1 MVTKNRIFCN
11 AIIYSKERDMQA
23 TKILQAL
30 KDDNNLRTL
39 QDIQHDGIYIIK
51 DNKRLLNLSSNDYL
65 GIATDMKLREEFFD
79 TIDKEYLLLGSTSSR
94 SLSGN
99 YRIFTQ
105 LEDYIAAQFS
115 NKSCLL
121 FNSGYHLNISCMQA
135 LSEFSNVLF
144 VVDKFVH
151 ASIIDGLRL
160 GGKRFMRYAHND
172 MQSLASIL
180 EKTHNQYESIIIVS
194 EGLFSMDGD
203 LAPLH
208 SLCAFK
214 QQYSNVMLYLD
225 EAHSVGVFGENGL
238 GLAESYADSIDF
250 LVYTFGK
257 AIGSFGA
264 CMICATHLKD
274 FFINKARGFIY
285 STAIAPINVAWNLFV
300 FQKLKSMQ
308 NRRKYLLHLS
318 ELLRK
323 ECAKYNIIL
332 MGEAQILSL
341 IAHTNE
347 NALLL
352 ADKLSHKGF
361 FAPAIKTP
369 SVPPN
374 TARLRISLTS
384 NMQEEMMIE
393 IVSMLNA
400 NRII

>member
-1 MVTKNRIFCN
+1 MPIKR
-11 AIIYSKERDMQA
+11 KRMQA

-51 DNKRLLNLSSNDYL
+51 DNKRMLNLSSNDYL
-65 GIATDMKLREEFFD
+65 GIATDRELREEFFD
-79 TIDKEYLLLGSTSSR
+79 TIDKESLLLGSTSSR

-160 GGKRFMRYAHND
+160 GGKRFMRYTHND

-203 LAPLH
+203 LAQLD

-238 GLAESYADSIDF
+238 GLASLGYENSIDF

-264 CMICATHLKD
+264 CMICSPHLKD

-308 NRRKYLLHLS
+308 NRRKHLLNLS

-323 ECAKYNIIL
+323 ECAKYNISL

-393 IVSMLNA
+393 LVSTLNA

>member
-1 MVTKNRIFCN
+1 MMVQTK
-11 AIIYSKERDMQA
+11 
-23 TKILQAL
+23 KILQAL

-51 DNKRLLNLSSNDYL
+51 DNKRMLNLSSNDYL
-65 GIATDMKLREEFFD
+65 GIATDRELREEFFD
-79 TIDKEYLLLGSTSSR
+79 TIDKESLLLGSTSSR

-160 GGKRFMRYAHND
+160 GGKRFMRYTHND

-203 LAPLH
+203 LAQLD

-238 GLAESYADSIDF
+238 GLASLGYENSIDF

-264 CMICATHLKD
+264 CMICSTHLKD

-308 NRRKYLLHLS
+308 NRRKHLLNLS

-323 ECAKYNIIL
+323 ECAKYNINL

-393 IVSMLNA
+393 LVSVLG
-400 NRII
+400 

>member
-1 MVTKNRIFCN
+1 
-11 AIIYSKERDMQA
+11 MQA

-51 DNKRLLNLSSNDYL
+51 DNKRMLNLSSNDYL
-65 GIATDMKLREEFFD
+65 GIATDRELREEFFD
-79 TIDKEYLLLGSTSSR
+79 TIDKESLLLGSTSSR

-203 LAPLH
+203 LAQLD

-238 GLAESYADSIDF
+238 GLASLGYENSIDF

-264 CMICATHLKD
+264 CMICSTHLKD

-308 NRRKYLLHLS
+308 NRRKHLLNLS

-323 ECAKYNIIL
+323 ECAKYNIRL

-393 IVSMLNA
+393 LVSTLNA

>member
-1 MVTKNRIFCN
+1 MVQTK
-11 AIIYSKERDMQA
+11 
-23 TKILQAL
+23 KILQAL

-39 QDIQHDGIYIIK
+39 QDIQHDGMYIIK

-65 GIATDMKLREEFFD
+65 GIATDRELREEFFD
-79 TIDKEYLLLGSTSSR
+79 TIDKESLLLGSTSSR

-203 LAPLH
+203 LAQLD

-238 GLAESYADSIDF
+238 GLASLGYENSIDF

-264 CMICATHLKD
+264 CMICSTHLKD

-300 FQKLKSMQ
+300 FQKLKTMKD
-308 NRRKYLLHLS
+308 RRKHLLNLS

-323 ECAKYNIIL
+323 ECAKYNIRL

-384 NMQEEMMIE
+384 NMQEEMLIE
-393 IVSMLNA
+393 LVSMLG
-400 NRII
+400 

>member
-1 MVTKNRIFCN
+1 MPIKR
-11 AIIYSKERDMQA
+11 KRMQA

-65 GIATDMKLREEFFD
+65 GIATDRELREEFFD
-79 TIDKEYLLLGSTSSR
+79 TIDKESLLLGGTSSR

-160 GGKRFMRYAHND
+160 GGKRFMRYTHND

-203 LAPLH
+203 LAQLD

-238 GLAESYADSIDF
+238 GLASLGYENSIDF

-264 CMICATHLKD
+264 CMICSTHLKD

-308 NRRKYLLHLS
+308 NRRKHLLNLS

-323 ECAKYNIIL
+323 ECAKYNIRL

-393 IVSMLNA
+393 LVSTLNA
-400 NRII
+400 NRI

>member
-1 MVTKNRIFCN
+1 MVQTK
-11 AIIYSKERDMQA
+11 
-23 TKILQAL
+23 KILQAL

-51 DNKRLLNLSSNDYL
+51 DNKRMLNLSSNDYL
-65 GIATDMKLREEFFD
+65 GIATDRELREEFFD
-79 TIDKEYLLLGSTSSR
+79 TIDKESLLLGSTSSR

-203 LAPLH
+203 LAQLD

-238 GLAESYADSIDF
+238 GLASLGYENSIDF

-264 CMICATHLKD
+264 CMICSTHLKD

-300 FQKLKSMQ
+300 FQKLKTMKD
-308 NRRKYLLHLS
+308 RRKHLLHLS

-323 ECAKYNIIL
+323 ECAKYNISL

-384 NMQEEMMIE
+384 NMQEEMMIDL
-393 IVSMLNA
+393 VSMLG
-400 NRII
+400 

>member
-1 MVTKNRIFCN
+1 MPIKR
-11 AIIYSKERDMQA
+11 KRMQA

-65 GIATDMKLREEFFD
+65 GIATDRELREEFFD
-79 TIDKEYLLLGSTSSR
+79 TIDKESLLLGSTSSR

-160 GGKRFMRYAHND
+160 GGKRFMRYTHND

-203 LAPLH
+203 LAQLD

-238 GLAESYADSIDF
+238 GLASLGYENSIDF

-264 CMICATHLKD
+264 CMICSTHLKD

-308 NRRKYLLHLS
+308 NRRKHLLNLS

-323 ECAKYNIIL
+323 ECAKYNIRL

-393 IVSMLNA
+393 LVSTLNA
-400 NRII
+400 NRI